1 MNCDIHWYEETI
13 TSPRVEK
20 LKEWGYTVKDGKH
33 IIQRYTSGKDTAFDV
48 FDIENP
54 IEVLAHMI
62 LHLTCGYRLLY
73 WVKNI
78 ILVG

>member
-1 MNCDIHWYEETI
+1 MESIL
-13 TSPRVEK
+13 S
-20 LKEWGYTVKDGKH
+20 
-33 IIQRYTSGKDTAFDV
+33 QRYTSGKDTAFDV

-62 LHLTCGYRLLY
+62 LQQFVVTSLLY